1 MVKIIPIDENDIIIS
16 ENSNKVNKCREWYEK
31 LNDKTKCSLFCG
43 LIMFIFLSMG
53 LFLFYYFTLKK

>member
-16 ENSNKVNKCREWYEK
+16 ENSNKVNKCHEWYKK